1 MNSEKQNAS
10 DNQRGAKGC
19 GFCLL
24 ISVFFLLIGCSTTTP
39 PTSVH
44 QPMTAK
50 PVEKKVVAPADGA
63 IFHAGINERQL
74 FEDKRARNVGD
85 ILTINIVEK
94 TTGNRKDSGSSS
106 YSNSVNANIPTVT
119 TNLPQLIT
127 ELPKVFGSP
136 LSGLLT
142 KLFSLS
148 GSVVGTTSNKAAI
161 AGAGSASEDLT
172 GIISVTVIDVL
183 ANGNLLVSGEK
194 QVSLNQSDEF
204 IRFSGVVNPTTITNL
219 NAVQSTQVADVH
231 IEYKKAGAMS
241 EVINDAKT
249 LGFLG
254 RFFMSVL
261 PF

>member
-1 MNSEKQNAS
+1 MSSEKY
-10 DNQRGAKGC
+10 DIKGEKRGVGSRNFFLVFSA
-19 GFCLL
+19 CLL
-24 ISVFFLLIGCSTTTP
+24 MAGCSTTTP
-39 PTSVH
+39 PTSIH

-50 PVEKKVVAPADGA
+50 PVERKVVAPADGA
-63 IFHAGINERQL
+63 IFHAGINERPL

-94 TTGNRKDSGSSS
+94 TTGNRKNSGSSS
-106 YSNSVNANIPTVT
+106 YSNSVNANLPTVT
-119 TNLPQLIT
+119 TNIPNKIGGPVGGMLNQ
-127 ELPKVFGSP
+127 
-136 LSGLLT
+136 
-142 KLFSLS
+142 LFSLNA
-148 GSVVGTTSNKAAI
+148 SVVGSTENKAAN
-161 AGAGSASEDLT
+161 AGAGTASEDLT

-194 QVSLNQSDEF
+194 QVALNQSDEF

-219 NAVQSTQVADVH
+219 NTVQSTQVADAH
-231 IEYKKAGAMS
+231 IEYKNAGAMN
-241 EVINDAKT
+241 EVINDAQT